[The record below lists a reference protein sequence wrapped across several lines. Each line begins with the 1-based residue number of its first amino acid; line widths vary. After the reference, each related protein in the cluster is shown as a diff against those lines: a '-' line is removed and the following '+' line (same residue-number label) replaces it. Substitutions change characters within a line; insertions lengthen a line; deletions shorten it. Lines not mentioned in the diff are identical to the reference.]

1 METLKTKIDKI
12 INKAGPLRVPSYWM
26 NHLLNDIVDKTVR
39 TESEG
44 SNQLVSANGQL
55 IYPIT
60 KATSVVVDDA
70 TGKTLNELLLFAKGT
85 TEERPSASDATAGF
99 TYYDST
105 LGKMILSNG
114 TS

>member
-1 METLKTKIDKI
+1 MQ
-12 INKAGPLRVPSYWM
+12 
-26 NHLLNDIVDKTVR
+26 TVHA
-39 TESEG
+39 ESEG
-44 SNQLVSANGQL
+44 SNQLVSSL
-55 IYPIT
+55 REPLYPIT